1 MVTVSQIDTGVGTVR
16 NVRNTKL
23 DFPYIFYRCIGMR
36 DDIGQIWALARAQLI
51 VWWGHIETLIRL
63 QMTKLTLS
71 VDAALHRQPRVR
83 VSVLITAET
92 TDH

>member
-1 MVTVSQIDTGVGTVR
+1 
-16 NVRNTKL
+16 
-23 DFPYIFYRCIGMR
+23 MR
-36 DDIGQIWALARAQLI
+36 DDIGQIWALARAHLI

-71 VDAALHRQPRVR
+71 VDALLDRQPRVR

-92 TDH
+92 TDQSPVPSVPMSRRTPLVNKESYKHRY